1 MVSEIQRECVF
12 SEAFFLIFCDFTYS
26 VPNPVKPSAVDESFI
41 RCHGRLGHL
50 EDCERRETADHRVH
64 RERNHDGA
72 VFSSSA
78 VDTWREDRKWLEEEP
93 VAKRKDSVHLLD
105 KH

>member
-1 MVSEIQRECVF
+1 MVSAIQRECVF
-12 SEAFFLIFCDFTYS
+12 PEVIFLIFCDLTYS
-26 VPNPVKPSAVDESFI
+26 VPNSVKPEPMDESFI
-41 RCHGRLGHL
+41 RCHGRLGDL
-50 EDCERRETADHRVH
+50 GDCERRETADHRVH

-78 VDTWREDRKWLEEEP
+78 VDIRREDRKWLEENT
-93 VAKRKDSVHLLD
+93 VAKREDSVHFLD